1 MCIRDRIRGIA
12 TSTDGAAVVLDVDGG
27 NIDAGSSND
36 KIEGV
41 GTSANGSGS
50 GIELFGDDVVRGFG
64 SGTFDGGLGTDALT
78 FNAGNYSIE
87 RVVGQR
93 GVFQVTLASQLDSPV
108 MTVSDF
114 EFFGEGDQ
122 QTSFAAA
129 VSAGEIMFA

>member
-1 MCIRDRIRGIA
+1 MFDALVGGWAGGGRADL
-12 TSTDGAAVVLDVDGG
+12 GAG
-27 NIDAGSSND
+27 N
-36 KIEGV
+36 
-41 GTSANGSGS
+41 
-50 GIELFGDDVVRGFG
+50 DVVRGFG

-78 FNAGNYSIE
+78 FNAGTYSIE

-129 VSAGEIMFA
+129 VSAGEITFA